1 MEHTPQHPIAFI
13 RFTHSKRKTR
23 SKLLKTMA
31 FQSNTAIESFTR
43 LALVQFVTIFDD
55 MCKDKTMKLTTE
67 EGVEVKGDILQRMLY
82 EATTNSAYSAE
93 DLSSKISMPT
103 TTSEETQDIA
113 AAATGKEPTP
123 RAAAHDGI
131 KINFKDLKKVESKN
145 KISFP
150 FMPDLVD
157 YVCENTCCQSLK
169 VNGNLFL
176 PCGTNVK
183 GWNPDAEGATDIPIC
198 KTCIKQGNREKYGC
212 LSDRVKAHA
221 AGLVYEAPEKD
232 DEGSVNTEGTKKP
245 KGPKKE
251 VTFATYLAKKGDL
264 GNDAKQRNGRL
275 SEKISELEDLIQSE
289 FHMTYKFDANHF
301 AIDKTKVRGKKGG
314 EEKPRGRPKKQR
326 SPSVSSTSSEE
337 EVANVPE
344 VVQEVSANVPQ
355 HVVEEP
361 QPDPVVEEE
370 PVVMSDV
377 EEEEVDDVSSISSGS
392 VQGDEQAEPEPVV
405 EEPKPQSVKKQAT
418 KPAKKKAEKNT
429 DKRKASKTGKT
440 ETRVMKKKP
449 AKSPEPAAEDGE
461 LQEET
466 NTDSVETMERQVRR
480 FTYKDKTYFLDKED
494 CTVYNE
500 NDEYVGDYDKTKG
513 EVNFIDIE

>member
-1 MEHTPQHPIAFI
+1 
-13 RFTHSKRKTR
+13 
-23 SKLLKTMA
+23 MA

-67 EGVEVKGDILQRMLY
+67 DGVEVNGDILHRMLY

-93 DLSSKISMPT
+93 DLQTKTSSL
-103 TTSEETQDIA
+103 TSSQDVQVP
-113 AAATGKEPTP
+113 AATGKEPTP

-145 KISFP
+145 KICFP

-157 YVCENTCCQSLK
+157 YVCGNTTCQSLK

-183 GWNPDAEGATDIPIC
+183 GWNPDAEGATDIPMC
-198 KTCIKQGNREKYGC
+198 KTCIKQGNRDKYGC
-212 LSDRVKAHA
+212 LSDRVKAYA

-232 DEGSVNTEGTKKP
+232 DEGSVSTEGTKKP

-275 SEKISELEDLIQSE
+275 SEKISELEGLIQSE

-314 EEKPRGRPKKQR
+314 EEKSRGRPKKER

-344 VVQEVSANVPQ
+344 PVQEVSENVPEQ
-355 HVVEEP
+355 VVEEP
-361 QPDPVVEEE
+361 EPESVVEEE

-405 EEPKPQSVKKQAT
+405 EEPVTEPEPEPVKKQAT
-418 KPAKKKAEKNT
+418 KPAKKKAEKKEKKTEKNT
-429 DKRKASKTGKT
+429 DKKKASKAGKT

-449 AKSPEPAAEDGE
+449 AKSAESQLEDGE
-461 LQEET
+461 LQEEA
-466 NTDSVETMERQVRR
+466 NTESVETMERQVRR
-480 FTYKDKTYFLDKED
+480 FTYKNKTYFLDKED
-494 CTVYNE
+494 FTVYNE

-513 EVNFIDIE
+513 EVNFIDME